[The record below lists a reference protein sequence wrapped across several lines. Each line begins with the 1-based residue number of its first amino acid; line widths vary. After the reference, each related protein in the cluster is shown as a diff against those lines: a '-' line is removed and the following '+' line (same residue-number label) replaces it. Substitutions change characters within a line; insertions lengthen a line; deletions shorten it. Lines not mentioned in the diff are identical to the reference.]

1 MIERTFKDIDEQQI
15 FDADKQYFLT
25 QLGWSDG
32 LTWEAL
38 LRSKR
43 ILLISEAGSG
53 KTHECREQ
61 ARLLAAKGEAAF
73 FVELASLASTHLRD
87 LLGYEEETRF
97 DLWLASRAEVA
108 TFFLDSYDELQL
120 TRGSF
125 RQALD
130 RFVKGVQGHLG
141 RVRVVITTRPLPFDG
156 QLVRSKLPV
165 PPQIKLQSTE
175 EKEREFA
182 SMALGEHIPISSG
195 QSNEEPIPEW
205 RTVALMPLSN
215 PQIVEFAE
223 QKGVKNT
230 AELLS
235 DIERQNAFE
244 FARRPQDLIELC
256 ADWQAGL
263 QLRTHRQQGKVRTS
277 P

>member
-15 FDADKQYFLT
+15 FDADKQNFLT

-32 LTWEAL
+32 LTWEVL

-61 ARLLAAKGEAAF
+61 ACLLAAKGEAAF

-97 DLWLASRAEVA
+97 DLWLASQSEIA
-108 TFFLDSYDELQL
+108 TFFLDSIDELQL

-130 RFVKGVQGHLG
+130 RFVRGIENNLG
-141 RVRVVITTRPLPFDG
+141 RVRVVVTTRPIPFDM

-165 PPQIKLQSTE
+165 PLQIKPRSTE

-182 SMALGEHIPISSG
+182 SMALGEHMPISSG
-195 QSNEEPIPEW
+195 QSNEKPIPDW

-215 PQIVEFAE
+215 PQIAE
-223 QKGVKNT
+223 LAELKGVKNT

-235 DIERQNAFE
+235 DIERQNAF
-244 FARRPQDLIELC
+244 LI
-256 ADWQAGL
+256 
-263 QLRTHRQQGKVRTS
+263 THD
-277 P
+277 

>member
-1 MIERTFKDIDEQQI
+1 MI
-15 FDADKQYFLT
+15 Y
-25 QLGWSDG
+25 G
-32 LTWEAL
+32 LP
-38 LRSKR
+38 R
-43 ILLISEAGSG
+43 
-53 KTHECREQ
+53 
-61 ARLLAAKGEAAF
+61 RLKLPP
-73 FVELASLASTHLRD
+73 
-87 LLGYEEETRF
+87 
-97 DLWLASRAEVA
+97 
-108 TFFLDSYDELQL
+108 FFLDSYDELQL

-141 RVRVVITTRPLPFDG
+141 RVRVVITTRPIPFDA
-156 QLVRSKLPV
+156 QLVRSKLPI

-175 EKEREFA
+175 KKEREFA

-195 QSNEEPIPEW
+195 QSNEDPIPEW

-215 PQIVEFAE
+215 TQIVEFAE

-235 DIERQNAFE
+235 DIERKNAFE

-256 ADWQAGL
+256 ADWRAGL
-263 QLRTHRQQGKVRTS
+263 QLRTHRQQVEASIRIKLKPRNREDRHELAELSIDKAIAGGEQAGAGHVADPSFDNQTQCQIG
-277 P
+277 